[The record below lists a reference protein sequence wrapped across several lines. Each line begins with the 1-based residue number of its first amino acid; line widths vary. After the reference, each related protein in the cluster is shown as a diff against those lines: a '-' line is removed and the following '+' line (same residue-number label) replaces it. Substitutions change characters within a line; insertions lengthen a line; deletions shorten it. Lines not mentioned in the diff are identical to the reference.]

1 MEEVTMKDM
10 LKGLLL
16 VGVMSV
22 SAGAVAE
29 ECNSSSKW
37 WPYCNNDPATGP
49 DADTPEHK
57 SCQAKGGCTNN

>member
-22 SAGAVAE
+22 SVGAVAE
-29 ECNSSSKW
+29 ECTPFNQW
-37 WPYCNNDPATGP
+37 CNDPATGP
-49 DADTPEHK
+49 DDKSPEHE
-57 SCQAKGGCTNN
+57 SCKAKGGCTN

>member
-22 SAGAVAE
+22 S
-29 ECNSSSKW
+29 
-37 WPYCNNDPATGP
+37 
-49 DADTPEHK
+49 
-57 SCQAKGGCTNN
+57 

>member
-22 SAGAVAE
+22 SVGAVAE
-29 ECNSSSKW
+29 ECTPFSKW
-37 WPYCNNDPATGP
+37 CNDPATEP
-49 DADTPEHK
+49 DVGTPEHK
-57 SCQAKGGCTNN
+57 RCQAEGGCTN